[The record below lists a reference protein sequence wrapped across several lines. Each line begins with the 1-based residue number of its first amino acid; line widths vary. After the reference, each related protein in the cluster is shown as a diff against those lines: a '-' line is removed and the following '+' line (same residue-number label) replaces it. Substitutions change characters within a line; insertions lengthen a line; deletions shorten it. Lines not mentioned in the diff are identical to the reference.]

1 MKDYKKIYQ
10 EWLENPYFDE
20 ETKKELALLREM
32 KKRLRSGSIR
42 IWSLE
47 PPDSEA

>member
-20 ETKKELALLREM
+20 ADQR
-32 KKRLRSGSIR
+32 RAARHR
-42 IWSLE
+42 RR
-47 PPDSEA
+47 